1 MASKG
6 PAFRENIH
14 RLFDEAQST
23 DLAPGIV
30 SLIESRGTHAQIR
43 EVPVSKILPNPAQPR
58 LTYDEES
65 LTELAASIRE
75 HGVLQPILVR
85 PSGSKFE
92 LIAGERRWRASSMA
106 ERETIPAIVAEF
118 DDQTALEVSIIEN
131 LQREDVSPLEEATM
145 FRKMTETFGYSLRQL
160 AQKVGKDK
168 GYIENRLRL
177 TDAPAD
183 VRELVSVRKD
193 TISHAYEL
201 MKIGDERKRRRLEK
215 RIVAGELSLAK
226 LRLITGTTGQ
236 PENGDSHEERKPRR
250 RARTVAGQVADA
262 RAADEALMGAR
273 SKLAEGID
281 DLVDILRQPELL
293 EQIPEVNRSNFA
305 KHLTITKLKI
315 ENAIAIIRAGA
326 PSRGGR
332 VPPSGDVAHHLAIGD
347 EEVDQLLLGLR
358 VGPAQ
363 ASDRLRQLEDRRG
376 ERPGRVDPDDM
387 IRSPADEEGTL
398 EAAFVEPR
406 GPAER
411 RDRRPDAHPLGEVHE
426 QVGGP
431 GVHLARVLVLHHLP
445 IAALVDVAH
454 LGRF

>member
-1 MASKG
+1 LASKG

-23 DLAPGIV
+23 DLAPGTV

-58 LTYDEES
+58 LSYDEES

-131 LQREDVSPLEEATM
+131 LQREDVSPLEEAAM
-145 FRKMTETFGYSLRQL
+145 FRRMTETFGYSLRQL

-201 MKIGDERKRRRLEK
+201 MKVGDERKRRRLEK

-226 LRLITGTTGQ
+226 LRLITGTTGA
-236 PENGDSHEERKPRR
+236 PENGEGHGERKPRR
-250 RARTVAGQVADA
+250 ARTTAGKVADV
-262 RAADEALMGAR
+262 RAADDALMGAR

-305 KHLTITKLKI
+305 KHLTTTKLKI
-315 ENAIAIIRAGA
+315 ENAIAIIRAG
-326 PSRGGR
+326 
-332 VPPSGDVAHHLAIGD
+332 
-347 EEVDQLLLGLR
+347 
-358 VGPAQ
+358 
-363 ASDRLRQLEDRRG
+363 
-376 ERPGRVDPDDM
+376 
-387 IRSPADEEGTL
+387 SPASAEE
-398 EAAFVEPR
+398 E
-406 GPAER
+406 
-411 RDRRPDAHPLGEVHE
+411 
-426 QVGGP
+426 
-431 GVHLARVLVLHHLP
+431 
-445 IAALVDVAH
+445 
-454 LGRF
+454 